1 MRVVFDKDGYL
12 KSWVLQE
19 DGITFNSDREMVVP
33 TPEDFDIDSF
43 YGEFQSYHLVD
54 GKLVK
59 DETRQADL
67 DAQKE
72 NEKKELTLNE
82 KIALFVESLSVD
94 EEPENKEGYEYKPYF
109 DKDNLRFSWKAF
121 KK

>member
-94 EEPENKEGYEYKPYF
+94 EEPENKEGFEYKPYF